1 MVNKKTDYLVEQI
14 QNLDDEAFIE
24 VVDKV
29 ATRSA
34 NTEIKRNDDIVHV
47 KDLGGELD
55 EVLAERG
62 KLKGFS
68 TGYTTLDEKMGG
80 LEKGSVILFGGET
93 SNGKSALATNIAV
106 NLGKKGVSV
115 LYISLEMTRKQMLDR
130 LDYMTE
136 GHALEVNLSFQ
147 KTFSLDYKDLEPL
160 IKKATAT
167 AGVEVVVLDYL
178 QYLGRGMSLD
188 EVARMSK
195 TVKALALTYNLAFM
209 VIVSLRKA
217 GGDVKSKRKWTDIEI
232 EDLMGTAA
240 IGYDADTAIVVSRKD
255 PENEFQKDHIYV
267 KVLKTR
273 NTELNWNNRIVELD
287 WSRTRITEEW
297 TVSNSSAFPNARKN
311 NLVESTPPDWIHA

>member
-1 MVNKKTDYLVEQI
+1 MKNTDYLVEKI
-14 QNLDDEAFIE
+14 QDLDDEAFVE
-24 VVDKV
+24 VADRIT
-29 ATRSA
+29 TRSA
-34 NTEIKRNDDIVHV
+34 KTEVRRNDDIVHV
-47 KDLGGELD
+47 KDLGIELA

-62 KLKGFS
+62 RLKGFS

-80 LEKGSVILFGGET
+80 LEPGSVILFGGET

-106 NLGKKGVSV
+106 NLGKKDISV

-136 GHALEVNLSFQ
+136 GDALGVNLNFQ

-160 IKKATAT
+160 IKKAKAT

-195 TVKALALTYNLAFM
+195 TVKALALTYNLAFL
-209 VIVSLRKA
+209 VIVSLRKP
-217 GGDVKSKRKWTDIEI
+217 GGEQKNKRKWTDIEI

-255 PENEFQKDHIYV
+255 TDLEFQKNNIYV

-273 NTELNWNNRIVELD
+273 NVELDWNDRIVELN

-297 TVSNSSAFPNARKN
+297 TVASSNSVFPGGKIRADA
-311 NLVESTPPDWIHA
+311 PPAPDWIQA

>member
-1 MVNKKTDYLVEQI
+1 MKNTDYLVEKLQD
-14 QNLDDEAFIE
+14 LDDEAFVD
-24 VVDKV
+24 VVGKI
-29 ATRSA
+29 TERSA
-34 NTEIKRNDDIVHV
+34 KTEIKRNDDIIHV
-47 KDLGGELD
+47 RDLGNELA
-55 EVLAERG
+55 EVLSERG
-62 KLKGFS
+62 RLKGFS

-80 LEKGSVILFGGET
+80 LEPGSVILFGGET

-106 NLGKKGVSV
+106 NLGRKNVSV

-130 LDYMTE
+130 LDYMTQ
-136 GHALEVNLSFQ
+136 GDALGVNMSFQ

-160 IKKATAT
+160 IKKAKNT
-167 AGVEVVVLDYL
+167 AGIEVVVLDYL

-217 GGDVKSKRKWTDIEI
+217 GQDAKSKRKWTDIEI

-255 PENEFQKDHIYV
+255 TENEFQKDHIYV

-273 NTELNWNNRIVELD
+273 NTELNWNDRIVELD
-287 WSRTRITEEW
+287 WERTRITEEW
-297 TVSNSSAFPNARKN
+297 TIAGTNSVFPGGKKRAD
-311 NLVESTPPDWIHA
+311 EPEAPGWIHA